1 MVTVLF
7 ADVVGFTTLAERQD
21 PERVKRLVDQL
32 FERLGADIEAF
43 GGRVDKV
50 VGDAIVALFGAPVAH
65 EDDAERAVRSA
76 LAMQDTL
83 CDLAPALL
91 TDLDTDGSV
100 RLRIGVNTG
109 EVVVGSVARSDYTA
123 MGDVVNTASRLQAL
137 APPGG
142 VLVGDATRVLC
153 SDAIGFEPLEP
164 TRLRGREQVEQIWQV
179 VSATPVAGRSRPRTP
194 TVFVGRAAE
203 RSVLTSV
210 AALAATGQSAVV
222 TLTGEPGIGKSRL
235 VDDVLETLRVR
246 RPDLQVFDGACAP
259 YGETNVWSPLATGL
273 LGHLGVSRDA
283 SPDEAAAAI
292 RAGTA
297 AWFDAAAGP
306 VRHGVEAL
314 IHLAGLPSELDAV
327 DPSAAR
333 TAVFAAV
340 VAGIRACA
348 QQGPVVVRIDDLQWS
363 HAALRDLLTVLA
375 RSLVGCPFLLVTTAR
390 PDEAVEWPPEVD
402 RAVVVTMPIGPLGRR
417 ESALLVDALAA
428 RSLDPDLVER
438 LHDRSG
444 GNPLFLVELA
454 SLAID
459 GVEPGADVELPGTLR
474 ALIAARLDQ
483 LPPERRAIV
492 DNAAIIG
499 SGGAIASL
507 REFATALGQPFEVAW
522 LEELEAVGM
531 LEVEG
536 GWWRFRSD
544 VVREVAYQTLTKQ
557 ARALRHA
564 GVASVLAG
572 YDRPPI
578 ERMAHHAA
586 SAAELLDDL
595 GTVPGVHPSIR
606 LQAVELL
613 QQAAAR
619 SFDVGG
625 FRRGTDLVERAL
637 ALVDPTDAG
646 ARLPLLLLRA
656 TGLVEL
662 RSPAPARLVLDELLA
677 LAVAAGDRAV
687 EGQAHRLLGSVEQLD
702 GNLVAA
708 RAELGAAVAIFREL
722 DDPAQ
727 LALALRVRGF
737 AEVFGGSLQDA
748 EWYLGE
754 ADDVYATLGDVR
766 GRAWIEHSR
775 GWVRFLSG
783 DNVRAERHLRDA
795 IAAFDAI
802 GDHAG
807 STWSNGI
814 LAFLAFYEGR
824 FEDAEA
830 LAGEVSREA
839 RQWGDEWGASMMLTL
854 LSAIR
859 LWSGR
864 FAEAIELGERALVGF
879 RRIGD
884 SFGAVQ
890 ALAPVSRARAALGK
904 TADAD
909 RGMEELLSVADSFG
923 EMSFPT
929 MAAAGVAMHLGR
941 GARAVEL
948 SLEAVERMASGG
960 GGVPEAK
967 VQLAA
972 SLVLAERPEDAL
984 VVLDELDVPAS
995 SFALAVRGLARAA
1008 TGDDAGAA
1016 ADADAVM
1023 TGDARSYFDRSLASI
1038 VAAAVAARRGGPG
1051 AAEAIS
1057 RALIVTRAG
1066 ADVHLMAVAAEI
1078 ARHHGV
1084 ATGPGEARPTEGWA
1098 TVAAALTRPV
1108 LGGVA

>member
-1 MVTVLF
+1 V
-7 ADVVGFTTLAERQD
+7 
-21 PERVKRLVDQL
+21 
-32 FERLGADIEAF
+32 FE
-43 GGRVDKV
+43 
-50 VGDAIVALFGAPVAH
+50 
-65 EDDAERAVRSA
+65 
-76 LAMQDTL
+76 
-83 CDLAPALL
+83 
-91 TDLDTDGSV
+91 
-100 RLRIGVNTG
+100 
-109 EVVVGSVARSDYTA
+109 
-123 MGDVVNTASRLQAL
+123 
-137 APPGG
+137 
-142 VLVGDATRVLC
+142 
-153 SDAIGFEPLEP
+153 
-164 TRLRGREQVEQIWQV
+164 
-179 VSATPVAGRSRPRTP
+179 
-194 TVFVGRAAE
+194 
-203 RSVLTSV
+203 
-210 AALAATGQSAVV
+210 
-222 TLTGEPGIGKSRL
+222 
-235 VDDVLETLRVR
+235 
-246 RPDLQVFDGACAP
+246 GACAP

-273 LGHLGVSRDA
+273 LAHLGIPRDA
-283 SPDEAAAAI
+283 TPEDTAAAI

-297 AWFDAAAGP
+297 SWFDDAPGP
-306 VRHGVEAL
+306 LRHGVEAL
-314 IHLAGLPSELDAV
+314 VHLAGLPSDLDAV
-327 DPSAAR
+327 DPTAAR

-340 VAGIRACA
+340 VAGIRAGT
-348 QQGPVVVRIDDLQWS
+348 QKGPVVVRIDDLQWS
-363 HAALRDLLTVLA
+363 HAALRDLLAVLA
-375 RSLVGCPFLLVTTAR
+375 RSLAGCPFLLVTTAR
-390 PDEAVEWPPEVD
+390 PDESVEWPPEVD
-402 RAVVVTMPIGPLGRR
+402 RAVMLTIPIGPLGRR
-417 ESALLVDALAA
+417 ESALLVEALAA
-428 RSLDPDLVER
+428 GRLDEGLVDR
-438 LHDRSG
+438 LHERSG

-454 SLAID
+454 SLAVE

-499 SGGAIASL
+499 SEGPLGSL
-507 REFATALGQPFEVAW
+507 REFADALGQPFEEAW
-522 LEELEAVGM
+522 LDDLAAVGM
-531 LEVEG
+531 LDVED

-586 SAAELLDDL
+586 SAAELLADL
-595 GTVPGVHPSIR
+595 GSVPGVPPMIR
-606 LQAVELL
+606 DQAVELL
-613 QQAAAR
+613 ERAAAR

-625 FRRGTDLVERAL
+625 FRRGTDLSERAL
-637 ALVDPTDAG
+637 ALVDPEDTDA
-646 ARLPLLLLRA
+646 RMRLLLLRA

-677 LAVAAGDRAV
+677 LAERAGDRAV
-687 EGQAHRLLGSVEQLD
+687 EGQTHRLLGSVEQLD
-702 GNLVAA
+702 GDLVAA
-708 RAELGAAVAIFREL
+708 RTELGAAVAIFREL

-754 ADDVYATLGDVR
+754 ADDVYAGLGDVR

-783 DNVRAERHLRDA
+783 DNVGAAGHLHDA

-864 FAEAIELGERALVGF
+864 FAESIELGERALVGF

-884 SFGAVQ
+884 RFGAVQ
-890 ALAPVSRARAALGK
+890 ALAPVSRARAALGR
-904 TADAD
+904 TTDAD
-909 RGMEELLSVADSFG
+909 RGMEELLTVADAFG

-948 SLEAVERMASGG
+948 AQEAVDRMASNG

-972 SLVLAERPEDAL
+972 GLVLAGRAEEAL
-984 VVLDELDVPAS
+984 VVLDDLDATTF
-995 SFALAVRGLARAA
+995 SFARAVRALARAV
-1008 TGDDAGAA
+1008 TGDDRGAA
-1016 ADADAVM
+1016 EDADAVL
-1023 TGDARSYFDRSLASI
+1023 GGEARSYFDRSLAAI
-1038 VAAAVAARRGGPG
+1038 VAAAVAARAGGPG
-1051 AAEAIS
+1051 ASESIS

-1066 ADVHLMAVAAEI
+1066 GDVHLMAVAAEL
-1078 ARHHGV
+1078 ARRHGIV
-1084 ATGPGEARPTEGWA
+1084 GGSGEAQPTDGWA
-1098 TVAAALTRPV
+1098 TVTDALTRPA